1 MGRGHFVGDA
11 GCCRRLAQV
20 RSPIGRAREPATC
33 RGPLRSGRSSSAGAS
48 MRDRRARVGCRVRGS
63 AARSDPSSDL
73 AEEPR
78 SWARSE
84 QTSCRAIASRRPI
97 AHADPSRWPELSGEG
112 AFARA
117 TTVPSGS
124 PCRRQWPTA
133 KQPRKVQSVS
143 SNSTH
148 TRKLGTPD
156 GWSSTSE
163 SSNLAINSRSR
174 LIVALSQHAQPLRRI
189 IHGNR
194 AVP

>member
-1 MGRGHFVGDA
+1 MRGAAA
-11 GCCRRLAQV
+11 G
-20 RSPIGRAREPATC
+20 S
-33 RGPLRSGRSSSAGAS
+33 LRSGLRSGALESPLRAVDLCVRDGVRLPEHPCETVEHVSAVEFAG
-48 MRDRRARVGCRVRGS
+48 RQPGPTHRAIS
-63 AARSDPSSDL
+63 
-73 AEEPR
+73 PR
-78 SWARSE
+78 SPDPGPGQSRRTVAPLR
-84 QTSCRAIASRRPI
+84 SRRPI

-174 LIVALSQHAQPLRRI
+174 LIVALSQHAQPLRWI